1 MSARLS
7 RCMPG
12 PRATSVAC
20 VLSLMR
26 AFIFFGGGQV
36 DAGAWGEKQDVVIRC
51 VYGGL
56 SGSSTVVLICV
67 AGATSLV
74 IQHLTYCWYCS

>member
-26 AFIFFGGGQV
+26 AFFFSGG
-36 DAGAWGEKQDVVIRC
+36 AGGCWGV
-51 VYGGL
+51 GGE
-56 SGSSTVVLICV
+56 
-67 AGATSLV
+67 AGRRDSV
-74 IQHLTYCWYCS
+74 

>member
-1 MSARLS
+1 
-7 RCMPG
+7 
-12 PRATSVAC
+12 
-20 VLSLMR
+20 
-26 AFIFFGGGQV
+26 V

-51 VYGGL
+51 DYGGL

-74 IQHLTYCWYCS
+74 IQHLSYCWYCS